1 MNLHYI
7 ISRIYWMSFQNVPSN
22 MNERTRSQGSV
33 GRSAPV
39 WVPDTSSSTCQEC
52 RVKFSFVVRKHHCR
66 ACGRLLCSRC
76 SQHQAAL
83 HYLGGTLGRV
93 CQACHGEIESN
104 KSKPNMRRTKS
115 LNDFDKMKENIS
127 KLIRSQ
133 QLAQVESAEQDTS
146 GSITSFIS
154 VLPLELL
161 SKILEFLPFEDI
173 KQCRLVCRFWQ
184 AVSLTDFCSRSYVN
198 LPEWVEEKVETLG
211 IVTSQTSFKHFKLHN
226 FPFDGN
232 NIPLTSPT
240 TLILKDCE
248 VRPCLPSCRLRYCC

>member
-1 MNLHYI
+1 MNPVPALHYHLYLLDV
-7 ISRIYWMSFQNVPSN
+7 ISECSFQPSN
-22 MNERTRSQGSV
+22 MNERSRSQGSV

-39 WVPDTSSSTCQEC
+39 WVPDTASSTCQEC
-52 RVKFSFVVRKHHCR
+52 RVRFSFVVRKHHCR
-66 ACGRLLCSRC
+66 ACGRLLCARC

-93 CQACHGEIESN
+93 CQPCHREIQNN
-104 KSKPNMRRTKS
+104 KSKPRNMRRTKS

-133 QLAQVESAEQDTS
+133 QLAQAESVDQDTD
-146 GSITSFIS
+146 GTSFIS

-173 KQCRLVCRFWQ
+173 KQCRFVCRFWLS
-184 AVSLTDFCSRSYVN
+184 AVSLSHFVEKSQVN
-198 LPEWVEEKVETLG
+198 LPDWVEQKVETLRT
-211 IVTSQTSFKHFKLHN
+211 VTAQTSFKHFKLHN

-232 NIPLTSPT
+232 NIPLTSPSI
-240 TLILKDCE
+240 LILKDCE
-248 VRPCLPSCRLRYCC
+248 VTQRF